1 MIAEAGHYALVL
13 ALALALIQS
22 TVPIMGARWRDP
34 ALMNVARSTALA
46 QLLFVGASFAA
57 LVTLHVTSDFSVVN
71 VFENSHSLKPLI
83 YKITGVWGNHEGS
96 MLLWVS
102 ILALFGGLVAGF
114 GNNLPLSL
122 RAHVLA
128 VQAWI
133 ASAFYLFILI
143 TSNPFLRIANPPI
156 EGRDLNPVLQDIG
169 LAVHPPML
177 YLGYVGFSISFS
189 FAVAALLEGR
199 IDAAWARWVRPW
211 TLVAWIF
218 LTLGIAMGSYWA
230 YYELG
235 WGGWWFWDPV
245 ENASLMPWLAGTALL
260 HSAVVMEKR
269 NALKVW
275 TILLSIL
282 TFSLSLLG
290 TFLVRSGVLTS
301 VHAFANDPKR
311 GVFILLILCIF
322 IGGSLTL
329 YAFRA
334 SSLKQG
340 GLFAPISREGALVLN
355 NLLLTCGCATVFL
368 GTLYPLFLDAVG
380 GPKLSVGFPFFN
392 RTFAPMMVPMIIAVG
407 IGPMLAWKRGDILGA
422 LQRLWVAYIATA
434 LVVLVAFYVTYGGP
448 VLAVLGFGLAAWLA
462 AAVLTEFAER
472 TRLFRLPFPESLRR
486 AIHLPRSAYG
496 MTFAHFG
503 LAVSVAGFAA
513 SAFDKEAIQ
522 ILKPGGTIAIAGYEL
537 TLQDVTRIPGPNY
550 VADDASIRVTRGG
563 ELVKVMHP
571 QRRF

>member
-22 TVPIMGARWRDP
+22 TVPILGARWHDP

-102 ILALFGGLVAGF
+102 ILALFGGLVAAF

-199 IDAAWARWVRPW
+199 I
-211 TLVAWIF
+211 
-218 LTLGIAMGSYWA
+218 
-230 YYELG
+230 ELG
-235 WGGWWFWDPV
+235 
-245 ENASLMPWLAGTALL
+245 LL
-260 HSAVVMEKR
+260 R
-269 NALKVW
+269 
-275 TILLSIL
+275 TR
-282 TFSLSLLG
+282 LG
-290 TFLVRSGVLTS
+290 R
-301 VHAFANDPKR
+301 
-311 GVFILLILCIF
+311 
-322 IGGSLTL
+322 
-329 YAFRA
+329 
-334 SSLKQG
+334 
-340 GLFAPISREGALVLN
+340 
-355 NLLLTCGCATVFL
+355 
-368 GTLYPLFLDAVG
+368 
-380 GPKLSVGFPFFN
+380 
-392 RTFAPMMVPMIIAVG
+392 
-407 IGPMLAWKRGDILGA
+407 
-422 LQRLWVAYIATA
+422 
-434 LVVLVAFYVTYGGP
+434 LVVLGPGRERFADAMACRHRAAAFRRRDGKAQCAQGLDHPAVDP
-448 VLAVLGFGLAAWLA
+448 DFLAVAA
-462 AAVLTEFAER
+462 R
-472 TRLFRLPFPESLRR
+472 
-486 AIHLPRSAYG
+486 HLPGALGRADVGACVRDRSDARRLHPADSLHLHRWQPDAVCVACPG
-496 MTFAHFG
+496 AEAG
-503 LAVSVAGFAA
+503 RPVRADLA
-513 SAFDKEAIQ
+513 
-522 ILKPGGTIAIAGYEL
+522 
-537 TLQDVTRIPGPNY
+537 
-550 VADDASIRVTRGG
+550 
-563 ELVKVMHP
+563 
-571 QRRF
+571 